1 MFVQER
7 VRSDGSGGLVLGLA
21 LAKHLVALH
30 GGAIAAS
37 SGGRSCGSTF
47 RVELPL
53 AGTEHALRPRTRT
66 NEHEPLAREGALAHK
81 LRIVIIDDNEDAREL
96 VASMLQGVGHEVRLA
111 HDGPSGLAAIL
122 EHEPDAA
129 LIDIGLPG
137 MTGVDV
143 VRALRG
149 QRPDLR
155 TRLVAY
161 TGYSGAEAIQHTTEA
176 GFHDHLAKPATID
189 KVLRCLAVGGEQRAD

>member
-1 MFVQER
+1 
-7 VRSDGSGGLVLGLA
+7 
-21 LAKHLVALH
+21 
-30 GGAIAAS
+30 
-37 SGGRSCGSTF
+37 
-47 RVELPL
+47 
-53 AGTEHALRPRTRT
+53 
-66 NEHEPLAREGALAHK
+66 
-81 LRIVIIDDNEDAREL
+81 VIIDDNEDAREL
-96 VASMLQGVGHEVRLA
+96 VATMLQGVGHEVRLA

-161 TGYSGAEAIQHTTEA
+161 TGYSGAEAIQHTTQA

-189 KVLRCLAVGGEQRAD
+189 KVLRCLAVNAEQRAVD